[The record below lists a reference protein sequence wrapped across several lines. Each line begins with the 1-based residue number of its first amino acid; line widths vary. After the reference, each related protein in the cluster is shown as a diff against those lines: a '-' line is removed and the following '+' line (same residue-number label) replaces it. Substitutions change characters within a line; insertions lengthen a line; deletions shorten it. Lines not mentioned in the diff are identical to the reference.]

1 MLLNYTQRHGTHPSS
16 SVVLVDPNSLVG
28 FKKEEMLS
36 PKVTSQEE
44 IGDLVVWK
52 VRLAYSKSQ

>member
-1 MLLNYTQRHGTHPSS
+1 MAPISTHPSS
-16 SVVLVDPNSLVG
+16 SVALVDPNSLVG